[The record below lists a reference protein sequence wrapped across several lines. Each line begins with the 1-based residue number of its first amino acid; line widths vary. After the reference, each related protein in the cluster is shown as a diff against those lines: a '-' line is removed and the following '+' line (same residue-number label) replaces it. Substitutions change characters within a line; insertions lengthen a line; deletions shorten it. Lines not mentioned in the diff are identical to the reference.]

1 VSLDRICVYAGSN
14 PGRDPAYAEAA
25 AGLGRLLAERG
36 IGVVYGGGKVG
47 LMGAVADAAL
57 AAGGEVVGVMPQEL
71 IDREIGHPGLSGM
84 HIVASMHERKAM
96 MAELSQ
102 GFIALPG
109 GAGTLEELIE
119 MFTWLQLGMHRK
131 PIGVLNVNGYYD
143 PLAALFD
150 HAVREGFVREPHRAS
165 LHVDADAEGLLARFE
180 EWTPPSVKKWIE
192 LEES

>member
-1 VSLDRICVYAGSN
+1 
-14 PGRDPAYAEAA
+14 
-25 AGLGRLLAERG
+25 
-36 IGVVYGGGKVG
+36 
-47 LMGAVADAAL
+47 
-57 AAGGEVVGVMPQEL
+57 
-71 IDREIGHPGLSGM
+71 
-84 HIVASMHERKAM
+84 M

-102 GFIALPG
+102 GFVALPG